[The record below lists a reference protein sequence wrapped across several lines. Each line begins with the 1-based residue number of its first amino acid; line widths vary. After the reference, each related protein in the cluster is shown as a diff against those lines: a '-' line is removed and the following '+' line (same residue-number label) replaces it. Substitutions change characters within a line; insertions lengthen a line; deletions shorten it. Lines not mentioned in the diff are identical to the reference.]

1 MYGSSDGMAAYR
13 SFQEGYDGALP
24 SPQKKGVD
32 HSQRHGSSTC
42 SDSGKPVWYSRA
54 LSPYEEQ
61 NPNLSTFSYGSL
73 EAYGGD
79 ELNQSANIFEELEEL
94 RSERLKLGE
103 TNEALHRRLKTTEE
117 SETELLKKA
126 EEAKKTISSLLQKQ
140 TVFKDQMLDLQD
152 EVRSLENNS
161 LSLQNQVASLE
172 AEKQALMK
180 TVRQMKSEDTEK
192 LSLRKTIASL
202 EDELEKAQ
210 IEIESKDIKLNDVI
224 QHRDELIDKV
234 IEENKHYIELYKSHK
249 DLQSAFQAVQIEKG
263 DMEQS
268 EVRPMTSSIDER
280 LIDKNENLLSE
291 LRIVVNDSPGPSPI
305 CGRISF
311 VGEMMEGFQAVV
323 ESMSAEMESLVASQQ
338 NQIDHEQLEQ
348 SVKKLKSQHES
359 MICKVKWIIEAK
371 KHSDQRAVSM
381 GDKLKVLREA
391 NTRLKTQLQSLKE
404 DVTQLTS
411 VPAVV
416 EQPRDDT
423 DHRLSQ
429 AQNELE
435 LARAEVELMEFT
447 SGRDKQRII
456 DLESMVE
463 QMEFT
468 SGRDKHDY

>member
-1 MYGSSDGMAAYR
+1 MC
-13 SFQEGYDGALP
+13 F
-24 SPQKKGVD
+24 
-32 HSQRHGSSTC
+32 RHGSSTC
-42 SDSGKPVWYSRA
+42 SESGKPVWYSRA

-94 RSERLKLGE
+94 RSERLKLSE

-140 TVFKDQMLDLQD
+140 IVFKDQMLDLQD

-210 IEIESKDIKLNDVI
+210 IEIESKDTKVSLYIHNEVYSILLDPTMHVQLNDVV

-311 VGEMMEGFQAVV
+311 AGEMMEGFQAVV

-338 NQIDHEQLEQ
+338 NQIDHEQIEQ
-348 SVKKLKSQHES
+348 V
-359 MICKVKWIIEAK
+359 
-371 KHSDQRAVSM
+371 
-381 GDKLKVLREA
+381 
-391 NTRLKTQLQSLKE
+391 
-404 DVTQLTS
+404 
-411 VPAVV
+411 
-416 EQPRDDT
+416 
-423 DHRLSQ
+423 
-429 AQNELE
+429 
-435 LARAEVELMEFT
+435 
-447 SGRDKQRII
+447 
-456 DLESMVE
+456 
-463 QMEFT
+463 
-468 SGRDKHDY
+468 